1 MVLPAPAWAK
11 WPTRWPDFKKSGP
24 DKRYIYEEIQ
34 MKLNPS
40 EISNL
45 IRSRIENFEALTQ
58 ARTEGTV
65 VSVTDGIVRVHGLSD
80 VMQGEMLE
88 FPGNTFGLAL
98 NLERDSVGAVVL
110 GEYEH
115 ITEGD
120 TVKCTG
126 RILEVP
132 VGPELRGR
140 VVNALGQPIDGK
152 GPINAKMSDKIEK
165 VAPGVIARKS
175 VDQPVQTGLKSIDS
189 MVPVG
194 RGQRELIIGDR
205 QTGKTAVAVDAIIN
219 QKGQNMTCVY
229 VAIGQKASTVV
240 NVVRK
245 LEEHGALGYTIVVV
259 ATASDSAAMQFLAPY
274 AGCTM
279 GEYFR
284 DRGEDALIVYD
295 DLTKQA
301 WAYRQISLLLRRPPG
316 REAYPGDVF
325 YLHSRLLERAAR
337 VNADYVEAFTKG
349 AVKGKTG
356 SLTALP
362 IIETQAGDVS
372 AFVPTNVISITDGQ
386 IFLEADLFNAGIRP
400 AINAG
405 ISVSRV
411 GGAAQTK
418 VIKKLGGGVRLALAQ
433 YRELAAFAQFASD
446 LDEATRKQLE
456 RGRMVTELMKQLQ
469 YCPLSVAEMAVT
481 LFSVNKG
488 YFDDVPV
495 PKALAFEA
503 VLHSHL
509 KSNNKSLMDA
519 IESSKDLSA
528 DNEKLLAAAI
538 EKLKTTAVY

>member
-1 MVLPAPAWAK
+1 M
-11 WPTRWPDFKKSGP
+11 
-24 DKRYIYEEIQ
+24 Q
-34 MKLNPS
+34 LNPS
-40 EISNL
+40 EISDLIKSLIQNL
-45 IRSRIENFEALTQ
+45 QLSAN

-65 VSVTDGIVRVHGLSD
+65 VSVTDGICRIHGLSD
-80 VMQGEMLE
+80 AMQGEMLE
-88 FPGNTFGLAL
+88 FPGNVFGLAM

-110 GEYEH
+110 GEYEG
-115 ITEGD
+115 ISEGD

-132 VGPELRGR
+132 VGPELIGR
-140 VVNALGQPIDGK
+140 VVNSLGQPIDGK
-152 GPINAKMSDKIEK
+152 GPINAKLSEPIEK
-165 VAPGVIARKS
+165 VAPGVIWRKS
-175 VDQPVQTGLKSIDS
+175 VSQPVQTGLKSVDA

-219 QKGQNMTCVY
+219 QKGENMICIY
-229 VAIGQKASTVV
+229 VAVGQKASTIA

-245 LEEHGALGYTIVVV
+245 LEEHGAMEYTIVVA
-259 ATASDSAAMQFLAPY
+259 ATASESAAMQYIAPY
-274 AGCTM
+274 SGCTM

-284 DRGEDALIVYD
+284 DRGQDALIVYD

-301 WAYRQISLLLRRPPG
+301 WAYRQVSLLLRRPPG

-337 VNADYVEAFTKG
+337 VSEDYVEQYTKG
-349 AVKGKTG
+349 EVKGKTG

-362 IIETQAGDVS
+362 VIETQAGDVS

-386 IFLEADLFNAGIRP
+386 IFLETDLFNAGIRP

-456 RGRMVTELMKQLQ
+456 RGRLVTELMKQQQ
-469 YCPLSVAEMAVT
+469 YAPLSVSEMAIT
-481 LFSVNKG
+481 LFAVEKG
-488 YFDDVPV
+488 AFDDVEV
-495 PKALAFEA
+495 KRALACETA
-503 VLHSHL
+503 LHQFVKTKAADL
-509 KSNNKSLMDA
+509 VAK
-519 IESSKDLSA
+519 IESSKDLDA
-528 DNEKLLAAAI
+528 EGNKQLAAVI
-538 EKLKTTAVY
+538 EEFKKSWA